1 MTTGK
6 NQQSKQ
12 ANQEKKTTTNTI
24 KQKTS
29 VRNKQTYNSE
39 DQLTYHPTYQP
50 ISQPK
55 LKQTKSPL
63 ISTPRLLR
71 ILHND
76 ADERVEFDDGERPID
91 VDVGGAEESDDR
103 LQIRRRFVEIGA
115 EQIRRRPQDPSDD
128 DHRRLRRRIGH
139 EM

>member
-1 MTTGK
+1 LLVNFVHILNGDV
-6 NQQSKQ
+6 
-12 ANQEKKTTTNTI
+12 
-24 KQKTS
+24 
-29 VRNKQTYNSE
+29 VRFGN
-39 DQLTYHPTYQP
+39 P
-50 ISQPK
+50 IS
-55 LKQTKSPL
+55 LHDAQTNPL
-63 ISTPRLLR
+63 LNGDLERVPVIKTMENPLRIVDRNARMIR